1 MLRLLA
7 PLALAL
13 AAAQAAPEPPP
24 PAEKQAEFATEVRL
38 ALDKERF
45 AAKKVRSGAE
55 KQLEEAL
62 KGRLALLGSTEGRV
76 EVKSPEDIRV
86 VVKSEKVD
94 PTQLRTF
101 TRIGRWELRHLDEVQ
116 TSLNPDGRVQIDVRN
131 IQDADGT
138 QSVTRFRDRKSGAL
152 IPADRFF
159 SQCPIL
165 ATNADFNLGAA
176 RAVSGGALMAV
187 RVQLT
192 LPASKKL
199 RRFLQKP
206 GRVVGMTLDGEVVG
220 LNVVGTPP
228 KRRKG
233 DPELGPE
240 EIDIL
245 GGFATPEDCGYL
257 AVILNAPPLPF
268 PIKVLGTKLIAE

>member
-24 PAEKQAEFATEVRL
+24 PVEKQAQFATEIRL
-38 ALDKERF
+38 AVDKERIDS
-45 AAKKVRSGAE
+45 KKIRSGAE

-62 KGRLALLGSTEGRV
+62 KGRLALLGSTKGRV
-76 EVKSPEDIRV
+76 EVKSPGDIRV
-86 VVKSEKVD
+86 VVHSDTVD
-94 PTQLRTF
+94 PIQLRVF

-116 TSLNPDGRVQIDVRN
+116 TSLNPNGRVQIDVRT
-131 IQDADGT
+131 IQDANGN
-138 QSVTRFRDRKSGAL
+138 QSVTRFRDRKTGAL
-152 IPADRFF
+152 IEAEDFF
-159 SQCPIL
+159 RQCPVL

-176 RAVSGGALMAV
+176 RSVTGGSLMAV

-228 KRRKG
+228 KRKKG

-245 GGFATPEDCGYL
+245 AGFSTPEECGYL
-257 AVILNAPPLPF
+257 AVLFNAPPLPF
-268 PIKVLGTKLIAE
+268 PVKVLGTKLIAE